1 MHKYFKLYSKIIKYA
16 KYIFPIIAIGLFISI
31 FAFGKKNAIRSGDI
45 ITDAEMIYLS
55 TGQKITNPQFSGF
68 TDFGDAFTL
77 EAIEALP
84 DGSQPK
90 RIDLISPNF
99 EFNTTRGIGFKVNSI
114 NGSINFFEQSAQL
127 EGKVQF
133 NMSNGYEA
141 FSEKVRLDLKNGH
154 AASPGP
160 VSAKGPLGSIT
171 AGSMVLTKTNN
182 STLSK
187 PTGSLKF
194 TAGIRLIY
202 LPSSPKPAK

>member
-31 FAFGKKNAIRSGDI
+31 FAFGKKDAIRSGDI

-84 DGSQPK
+84 DGSPPK

-99 EFNTTRGIGFKVNSI
+99 EFNTTRGIGFKVNSR

-133 NMSNGYEA
+133 NMSNGYKA

-154 AASPGP
+154 ATSPGS

-194 TAGIRLIY
+194 TSGIRLIY
-202 LPSSPKPAK
+202 LPSSLKSAK

>member
-1 MHKYFKLYSKIIKYA
+1 MHKYFKTYSEIIKYA
-16 KYIFPIIAIGLFISI
+16 KYIFTIVAIGLFISI
-31 FAFGKKNAIRSGDI
+31 FTSGKKDAIRSGNV

-90 RIDLISPNF
+90 HIDLVSPNF
-99 EFNTTRGIGFKVNSI
+99 EFDTTRGIGFKVNSTSG
-114 NGSINFFEQSAQL
+114 NINFFEQSAQL

-154 AASPGP
+154 ATSPGP

-171 AGSMVLTKTNN
+171 AGSMMLTKTVN

-187 PTGSLKF
+187 PTGSLVF
-194 TAGIRLIY
+194 TAGVRLIY
-202 LPSSPKPAK
+202 LPSSLKPAK

>member
-31 FAFGKKNAIRSGDI
+31 FAFGKKDAIRSGAI
-45 ITDAEMIYLS
+45 ITDAEMIYRS